1 MGIGAYIIGDE
12 ILSGRRPDKHFA
24 RLIDLLAARGLQLA
38 WVSYIGDER
47 PRLIGALRRSFAA
60 DDIVLCFGGIGATPD
75 DHTRQAAAAALGV
88 QLELHPEAEREI
100 RARFADDPKC
110 TGEMLQRRL
119 RLGEFPAG
127 ARIIP
132 NPFNR
137 IPGFSVREHWFMP
150 GFPEM
155 AWPMIEWVL
164 DTHYRELQHARETA
178 RESVV
183 LYETGE
189 GDLLDLMQA
198 IAEKYTDATL
208 SCLPSFGGKGVRRH
222 IELGMSGDPREVR
235 EAMEEIRTE
244 LSRRGIEWQPFGR

>member
-1 MGIGAYIIGDE
+1 MAIGTYIIGDE
-12 ILSGRRPDKHFA
+12 ILCGRRPDKHFA
-24 RLIDLLAARGLQLA
+24 RLIELLAARGLQLA
-38 WVSYIGDER
+38 WATYIGDER
-47 PRLIGALRRSFAA
+47 PRLIGALRRSFAS

-100 RARFADDPKC
+100 RDRFANDPKC
-110 TGEMLQRRL
+110 TSEMLQRRL

-155 AWPMIEWVL
+155 AWLMTEWVL

-189 GDLLDLMQA
+189 GDLLDLMNA
-198 IAEKYTDATL
+198 IAEKYAGATL
-208 SCLPSFGGKGVRRH
+208 SCLPSFGGQGVRRH
-222 IELGMSGDPREVR
+222 IELGMSGDPLQVR
-235 EAMEEIRTE
+235 EAMAEIRAE
-244 LSRRGIEWQPFGR
+244 LSRRGIEWHAFGR